1 MTRFMIAS
9 TLILLLLI
17 GCGDTAEQPT
27 IKFAPLTDA
36 SLVDPDNPRKVFR
49 VDLASVEHQYP
60 LSRSELMTLTPK
72 NLKSFNQEQIDQIY
86 GRLTAGPIPDGPY
99 YGKLFFRKGDSGENR
114 IAEIVGGFKGRVVD
128 LKLKKIS
135 LIGHTLWK
143 GKYFYRDEG
152 VLRNF
157 IEDLVAV
164 KPLLGENIDDIQK
177 ITIDRKSFLRK
188 ILPEDN
194 VYLLF
199 PAKLYCGQS
208 LLDSRRESIIIDYA
222 FNDEVKGYRA
232 EPDALAG
239 RNGLRIRDEIR
250 MVRPGLYLGRAYMN
264 RIFLLNFVLYNED
277 VQAESADAFAN
288 GTDTAEDCW
297 IGEQQR
303 TAAID

>member
-1 MTRFMIAS
+1 MTRMLVAS

-17 GCGDTAEQPT
+17 GCGDTAEQPV

-36 SLVDPDNPRKVFR
+36 SMVDPDNPRKVFR
-49 VDLASVEHQYP
+49 MDLASVEHQYP
-60 LSRSELMTLTPK
+60 LSRGELLSLTAE
-72 NLKSFNQEQIDQIY
+72 NLTSFNQEQIDQIY
-86 GRLTAGPIPDGPY
+86 GRLTAGPIPNGPY
-99 YGKLFFRKGDSGENR
+99 YGKLFFRKGDNGENR
-114 IAEIVGGFKGRVVD
+114 IAEIIGGFKGRIVD
-128 LKLKKIS
+128 LKLKKIA
-135 LIGHTLWK
+135 LIGQTLWK

-164 KPLLGENIDDIQK
+164 KPLLGEDTSDIQK
-177 ITIDRKSFLRK
+177 ISIERKSFLQK
-188 ILPEDN
+188 ILPKDD

-208 LLDSRRESIIIDYA
+208 LLDSRRESVIIDYA
-222 FNDEVKGYRA
+222 FNDEVAGYRE

-250 MVRPGLYLGRAYMN
+250 MIRPGLYLGRAYMN
-264 RIFLLNFVLYNED
+264 RLFLLNFVLYNED
-277 VQAESADAFAN
+277 VQAEAADAFAN
-288 GTDTAEDCW
+288 GSGTAEDCW